1 MIEIMFSDQIQISN
15 LTLVNSP
22 SWFVHP
28 IYSSNIT
35 IKGLTIL
42 APVDSPNTD
51 GIDPDSCTNTRIED
65 CYIVSGDD
73 CVAVKSG
80 WDEYGI
86 KFGKP
91 TQHLVIRRLTCISPD
106 SAVIALGSEMSGGIQ
121 DVRVE
126 DIIAIS
132 TQSTVRIKTA
142 VGRDIFV
149 KGMSLSTMKYV
160 FWMTGSYGSHPDA
173 GFDPK
178 ALPNITGINYRD
190 VVATNV
196 TYSAKLEGI
205 SNAPFTGICISNVSI
220 QVSEQRKK
228 LQWNC
233 TDVAGVTS
241 NVSPNSCQLLPEKGK
256 LGCPFPNDKLPIE
269 NVQLKTCSLKN
280 IANGVYY
287 AINCRKH
294 SNNGLIDGQGAYWW
308 NKFHQGQ
315 LTLTRPYLIETMFA
329 HVMES
334 LKKSMPPSFLSKENC
349 GNHKKNHCEVA
360 HEQGFMELQLS
371 NTPVSVYDS
380 PGRIST
386 SDPSEA
392 YISPTSVE
400 KAKQFVSMIDDCES
414 STVYCKGISVRM
426 KQNPP
431 CPADFQIHRELE
443 SKSFSCSFDGES
455 NSSFELCLPDED
467 SLITLDE
474 LFLMPD
480 AENLVMFDS
489 SVSSSAE
496 SNLIEA
502 DVFSP
507 SSPREMVE
515 KLVEFILNDEISTP
529 HVDNPIVHHG
539 AGLGRFS
546 HSMHA
551 QQTPLKFCSNQLNPE
566 RDPQDH
572 NKFQRNSID
581 SAIYSFFSH
590 PFPSNTFSQPFPL
603 YHDELKRFD
612 HEANL
617 ISALQ
622 MASCTQAKS
631 NADSSLCIS
640 GTKELW
646 GFCKTKSRVIA
657 ASIQLKL
664 IISLKRNCE

>member
-51 GIDPDSCTNTRIED
+51 GIDP
-65 CYIVSGDD
+65 
-73 CVAVKSG
+73 VKSG

-142 VGRDIFV
+142 VGR
-149 KGMSLSTMKYV
+149 
-160 FWMTGSYGSHPDA
+160 
-173 GFDPK
+173 

-256 LGCPFPNDKLPIE
+256 LGHWYHFISFDIE
-269 NVQLKTCSLKN
+269 MTINVKVAECRVIGVISLVLILVSVNVK

-315 LTLTRPYLIETMFA
+315 LTLTRPYLIETMYSDQIQISFLTLVNSPTWFA

-529 HVDNPIVHHG
+529 HVDNLIVHHG

-603 YHDELKRFD
+603 YHDELKRWLLAHKLNPMQTRLFAYQEPRNYGD
-612 HEANL
+612 FVKP
-617 ISALQ
+617 SPDFQ
-622 MASCTQAKS
+622 G
-631 NADSSLCIS
+631 DSSINPALVDNFIEEKLRVS
-640 GTKELW
+640 HW
-646 GFCKTKSRVIA
+646 HPYVQGFW
-657 ASIQLKL
+657 
-664 IISLKRNCE
+664 

>member
-1 MIEIMFSDQIQISN
+1 MYSDQIQISF

-22 SWFVHP
+22 TW
-28 IYSSNIT
+28 
-35 IKGLTIL
+35 
-42 APVDSPNTD
+42 
-51 GIDPDSCTNTRIED
+51 
-65 CYIVSGDD
+65 
-73 CVAVKSG
+73 
-80 WDEYGI
+80 
-86 KFGKP
+86 
-91 TQHLVIRRLTCISPD
+91 
-106 SAVIALGSEMSGGIQ
+106 
-121 DVRVE
+121 
-126 DIIAIS
+126 
-132 TQSTVRIKTA
+132 
-142 VGRDIFV
+142 
-149 KGMSLSTMKYV
+149 
-160 FWMTGSYGSHPDA
+160 
-173 GFDPK
+173 
-178 ALPNITGINYRD
+178 
-190 VVATNV
+190 
-196 TYSAKLEGI
+196 
-205 SNAPFTGICISNVSI
+205 
-220 QVSEQRKK
+220 
-228 LQWNC
+228 
-233 TDVAGVTS
+233 
-241 NVSPNSCQLLPEKGK
+241 
-256 LGCPFPNDKLPIE
+256 
-269 NVQLKTCSLKN
+269 
-280 IANGVYY
+280 
-287 AINCRKH
+287 
-294 SNNGLIDGQGAYWW
+294 
-308 NKFHQGQ
+308 
-315 LTLTRPYLIETMFA
+315 FA

-529 HVDNPIVHHG
+529 HVDNLIVHHG

-612 HEANL
+612 HEVSQSMLQQIINPGKLNL
-617 ISALQ
+617 CSLQSGVTPHLPALQ

-657 ASIQLKL
+657 ASIQL
-664 IISLKRNCE
+664 

>member
-1 MIEIMFSDQIQISN
+1 
-15 LTLVNSP
+15 
-22 SWFVHP
+22 
-28 IYSSNIT
+28 
-35 IKGLTIL
+35 
-42 APVDSPNTD
+42 
-51 GIDPDSCTNTRIED
+51 
-65 CYIVSGDD
+65 
-73 CVAVKSG
+73 
-80 WDEYGI
+80 
-86 KFGKP
+86 
-91 TQHLVIRRLTCISPD
+91 
-106 SAVIALGSEMSGGIQ
+106 
-121 DVRVE
+121 
-126 DIIAIS
+126 
-132 TQSTVRIKTA
+132 
-142 VGRDIFV
+142 
-149 KGMSLSTMKYV
+149 
-160 FWMTGSYGSHPDA
+160 
-173 GFDPK
+173 
-178 ALPNITGINYRD
+178 
-190 VVATNV
+190 
-196 TYSAKLEGI
+196 
-205 SNAPFTGICISNVSI
+205 
-220 QVSEQRKK
+220 
-228 LQWNC
+228 
-233 TDVAGVTS
+233 
-241 NVSPNSCQLLPEKGK
+241 
-256 LGCPFPNDKLPIE
+256 
-269 NVQLKTCSLKN
+269 
-280 IANGVYY
+280 
-287 AINCRKH
+287 
-294 SNNGLIDGQGAYWW
+294 
-308 NKFHQGQ
+308 
-315 LTLTRPYLIETMFA
+315 
-329 HVMES
+329 MES

-400 KAKQFVSMIDDCES
+400 KAKQFVSMIDDCESS

-612 HEANL
+612 HEVSQSMLQQIINPGKLNL
-617 ISALQ
+617 CSLQSGVTPHLPALQ

-646 GFCKTKSRVIA
+646 GFCKTKSRF
-657 ASIQLKL
+657 SG
-664 IISLKRNCE
+664 

>member
-142 VGRDIFV
+142 VGR
-149 KGMSLSTMKYV
+149 G
-160 FWMTGSYGSHPDA
+160 
-173 GFDPK
+173 
-178 ALPNITGINYRD
+178 
-190 VVATNV
+190 
-196 TYSAKLEGI
+196 
-205 SNAPFTGICISNVSI
+205 
-220 QVSEQRKK
+220 
-228 LQWNC
+228 
-233 TDVAGVTS
+233 
-241 NVSPNSCQLLPEKGK
+241 
-256 LGCPFPNDKLPIE
+256 
-269 NVQLKTCSLKN
+269 
-280 IANGVYY
+280 
-287 AINCRKH
+287 
-294 SNNGLIDGQGAYWW
+294 NNGLIDGQGAYWW

-315 LTLTRPYLIETMFA
+315 LTLTRPYLIETMYSDQIQISFLTLVNSPTWFA

-400 KAKQFVSMIDDCES
+400 KAKQFVSMIDDCESS

-612 HEANL
+612 HEVSQSMLQQIINPGKLNL
-617 ISALQ
+617 CSLQSGVTPHLPALQ